1 MSTSRKRTRRS
12 SSKSCTTV
20 AAAAVLVSWTSG
32 TVSSFL
38 RPATTHHVFKR
49 HDYNAWYGDGS
60 RRANSL
66 FVATPFTSSLL
77 HAPTKN
83 RGINYSSYANQ
94 DDVPLPLTLSPQD
107 FGNKIESFSSN
118 ISRLRVKKKRLSA
131 ENEASIII
139 EDRVPSTTA
148 KEIRAIDDALIG
160 ACNSF
165 VYFLQ
170 DEATKMASILPTEG
184 AAVAKGGSKSA
195 TLDGN
200 AIQSMRENLAMALIQ
215 SIRASS
221 EVGDFVLL
229 PKIVDAAVE
238 YASAFVRYG
247 ILHGGSFIKES
258 SADNGDDSNRHLAL
272 LQPRIFGEAIA
283 SMSKTKASVS
293 KIKAL
298 WNHFVHDVA
307 SNQHHILGEE
317 STLFQHIL
325 VSPPSSFE
333 LNTMISALAGRG
345 KIRAAIK
352 LYRQFAMEQIEGG
365 GPTIEADA
373 YTASILF
380 GMLEDSISLDTAEDE
395 GSSLQVKRT
404 DLNMGISDKDL
415 SPCWQWNEA
424 IELLDT
430 FLPHQLNNVAY
441 ASLLKVNAKATEAYR
456 KECKRHGGVSSAMS
470 VLDRMKKDEICPDTV
485 TCSIIM
491 STFDKGHHW
500 KAAISLLNAMQ
511 VSSGTRKST
520 TQNKASA
527 ECLNSTKWAL
537 PSPNMVTY
545 SLAISACA
553 RCNKREAV
561 LSLFEK
567 MLKKNSNLAVA
578 PKTWVYNAA
587 LSACVESCRASASK
601 YKQGMHLATA
611 FGILEQMESNRMT
624 DMDATPDTDSYN
636 AILSM
641 LGQRILMEA
650 KKTNTDQR
658 SRLSKHEQNSDI
670 IYDLLDSMETQ
681 KITRDATTYS
691 NSIAAC
697 FSQPQDVIKIFRKS
711 LSDLRAEGDSE
722 PKRRKADADIV
733 LVANSALTA
742 AASLGN
748 MTVVSEVLSILSQAE
763 IKMNLESVRLIIHT
777 LGKSGD
783 CEGILALLICLR
795 GQEFANEILKDR
807 YSINILG
814 NLPSKF
820 IPVLD
825 EKVYS
830 VAITSCLKHDELAI
844 AEQILQSMK
853 IKGLSLT
860 QRSLNAI
867 IGEYCRMAME
877 SSKKEY
883 YAARIA
889 KRNGL
894 DDSKYEMLE
903 PIYITSYARTK
914 AALATLR
921 AIEKPSPLLL
931 ATVAKACCAS
941 GLWQDARSIL
951 RRMHR
956 AAIQEL
962 KASTSST
969 AFEGKFLS
977 VLPRLHRY
985 LLKFCA
991 KGGNITPAL
1000 NFADDIQYLSSR
1012 VRVHRKALLENIR
1025 NEYKEANVVSLSSLL
1040 LADNPTNGITR
1051 KTHLSETM
1059 EITKILGRP
1068 LGLTG
1073 QDWKLLLIA
1082 AWRGGHWKVCVG
1094 TLPFICPYVKETHP
1108 KHSRELSIEDEG
1120 ESFHRKPSIAKLNRK
1135 YGKLESGITAAILCF
1150 EARSQY
1156 AWAIRAMDD
1165 WIEWSGRRPPKQAV
1179 AAACRI
1185 LAKRFRGSE
1194 VLNLVSKVLSIDDV
1208 RNAIRSEEPQEYTYE
1223 KAVYVESITALHQNG
1238 LYDEADHLYAEGAGN
1253 GHLPLGI
1260 VHNSSVSNLTLD
1272 LHGMSA
1278 AVAHSCVRVFL
1289 QNEIIRLQPLSQSS
1303 EEVNWTKDII
1313 IITGRG
1319 RRSGHKFKPVL
1330 RPEVQR
1336 MLTEEFFPPLGT
1348 SSIPGNLGA
1357 LLVQREDVVAWLNH
1371 QRQQKGER
1379 MLIVADVLRDISSGS
1394 RLERALLSSGNR
1406 LERVLKSN
1414 LKYLSHRDE
1423 NK

>member
-1 MSTSRKRTRRS
+1 MSNTRKRTRRS
-12 SSKSCTTV
+12 SSRSCSKV
-20 AAAAVLVSWTSG
+20 AAAAVVATWTTG
-32 TVSSFL
+32 TASSFL
-38 RPATTHHVFKR
+38 RPTTTNYLLSKR
-49 HDYNAWYGDGS
+49 HGYNSWCGDGS

-66 FVATPFTSSLL
+66 FVATSFTSSSM

-83 RGINYSSYANQ
+83 RGINYSSHSNQ
-94 DDVPLPLTLSPQD
+94 DDTALPLTVSPQD
-107 FGNKIESFSSN
+107 FDRKIESFSSN
-118 ISRLRVKKKRLSA
+118 ISRLRVKKKRMA
-131 ENEASIII
+131 TENETSNIT
-139 EDRVPSTTA
+139 EGKESLTS
-148 KEIRAIDDALIG
+148 KEIHAIHDALVG
-160 ACNSF
+160 ACNSL
-165 VYFLQ
+165 VYFLKE
-170 DEATKMASILPTEG
+170 EATKINSIVLTEG
-184 AAVAKGGSKSA
+184 TESAIGGSKSII
-195 TLDGN
+195 LDSN
-200 AIQSMRENLAMALIQ
+200 TIRSMRENIAMALIQ
-215 SIRASS
+215 AIRASS

-238 YASAFVRYG
+238 YASAFLQYG
-247 ILHGGSFIKES
+247 ILHVDAFVEES
-258 SADNGDDSNRHLAL
+258 SAIKGNGSNRQFAL
-272 LQPRIFGEAIA
+272 LQPRIFGEAIT
-283 SMSKTKASVS
+283 SLSKTKASVS
-293 KIKAL
+293 KIKAI
-298 WNHFVHDVA
+298 WNQFVHDVA
-307 SNQHHILGEE
+307 SSQRHTLGQD
-317 STLFQHIL
+317 STLSHHVL
-325 VSPPSSFE
+325 DSPPSSFE
-333 LNTMISALAGRG
+333 LNAMISALGGRG

-352 LYRQFAMEQIEGG
+352 LYRKFALEEREGCG
-365 GPTIEADA
+365 TMIEADA

-380 GMLEDSISLDTAEDE
+380 GMLADSISLPAGGD
-395 GSSLQVKRT
+395 GISSLQGKMDNR
-404 DLNMGISDKDL
+404 DARSSDEDH

-424 IELLDT
+424 IDLLET

-441 ASLLKVNAKATEAYR
+441 ASLLKVNAKATEAYGKTLR
-456 KECKRHGGVSSAMS
+456 RHGGVSSAMS

-511 VSSGTRKST
+511 VSSGSIKTIVP
-520 TQNKASA
+520 NKASV
-527 ECLNSTKWAL
+527 EVTNSTKWAL
-537 PSPNMVTY
+537 PSPNIVTY
-545 SLAISACA
+545 ALAISACV
-553 RCNKREAV
+553 RCNKREVV
-561 LSLFEK
+561 LSLFEQ
-567 MLKKNSNLAVA
+567 MLTQNSNLAIA
-578 PKTWVYNAA
+578 PNTWVYNAA
-587 LSACVESCRASASK
+587 LSACVESCRATASK
-601 YKQGMHLATA
+601 SKQGMHLATA
-611 FGILEQMESNRMT
+611 FGVLEQMEANSIT
-624 DMDATPDTDSYN
+624 DRNATPDTDSYN
-636 AILSM
+636 SVLSM
-641 LGQRILMEA
+641 LGQRILLEA

-658 SRLSKHEQNSDI
+658 SRLSKYNRNSDI
-670 IYDLLDSMETQ
+670 IYDILDSMERQ
-681 KITRDATTYS
+681 RVSRDAATYS
-691 NSIAAC
+691 NSIVAC
-697 FSQPQDVIKIFRKS
+697 FSQPQDVIKIFRKAI
-711 LSDLRAEGDSE
+711 LDLRADGATKS
-722 PKRRKADADIV
+722 KRRKANADIV

-742 AASLGN
+742 AASLGDLSL
-748 MTVVSEVLSILSQAE
+748 VSEVISILSQAE
-763 IKMNLESVRLIIHT
+763 IPMNLESIRLIIQS
-777 LGKSGD
+777 LGKFGD

-795 GQEFANEILKDR
+795 GQEFANDILKDR
-807 YSINILG
+807 YSINILD

-853 IKGLSLT
+853 IKGLLLT

-877 SSKKEY
+877 SSKEEY
-883 YAARIA
+883 KAARMA

-903 PIYITSYARTK
+903 PIYITSYSRTK
-914 AALATLR
+914 AALAMLR
-921 AIEKPSPLLL
+921 AIDKPSPMLLS
-931 ATVAKACCAS
+931 TVAKACCAS
-941 GLWQDARSIL
+941 GLWQEARSIL

-969 AFEGKFLS
+969 EFEGIFLS

-1012 VRVHRKALLENIR
+1012 VRVHRKALLENIS
-1025 NEYKEANVVSLSSLL
+1025 NEDTDVNVASLSSLL
-1040 LADNPTNGITR
+1040 LTDIPANDGVTLD
-1051 KTHLSETM
+1051 THLSETR
-1059 EITKILGRP
+1059 EITKMLGRP

-1094 TLPFICPYVKETHP
+1094 TLPFIRPYVKETHP
-1108 KHSRELSIEDEG
+1108 KHSRELSIDNDG
-1120 ESFHRKPSIAKLNRK
+1120 ELLHRKPSIAKLNRK
-1135 YGKLESGITAAILCF
+1135 YEKIESGITAAMLCF

-1156 AWAIRAMDD
+1156 AWAIRAMND

-1179 AAACRI
+1179 IAACRI

-1208 RNAIRSEEPQEYTYE
+1208 SNAIGNGESLEYTYE
-1223 KAVYVESITALHQNG
+1223 KAVYVESITALHQHG
-1238 LYDEADHLYAEGAGN
+1238 LYDEADHLYVEGAGH
-1253 GHLPLGI
+1253 GHLPLGV
-1260 VHNSSVSNLTLD
+1260 VHNASTPNLTLD

-1289 QNEIIRLQPLSQSS
+1289 QNEIIRLQPLSQSRR
-1303 EEVNWTKDII
+1303 EVKWTKDII

-1319 RRSGHKFKPVL
+1319 RRSGQKFKPVL

-1336 MLTEEFFPPLGT
+1336 MLTEEFFPPLGS

-1357 LLVQREDVVAWLNH
+1357 LLVRREDIVAWLNH

-1406 LERVLKSN
+1406 LERVLKRN
-1414 LKYLSHRDE
+1414 LKYLNQRQ
-1423 NK
+1423 N